1 MTIQTINLGSYAND
15 GTGDDLRTAF
25 TKVNANF
32 ALLEADVTGAVNLGA
47 GTGIFSDKNSTN
59 LEFKTLTSID
69 DSITI
74 THDATTVNLAASPSI
89 VHDTNPQLGG
99 DLDLQEHRIYN
110 GDAQTTVYGFD
121 IPMVTALVQLLVES
135 NQINIDFNG
144 GQSDL
149 NGFSLTTGDF
159 MPGDPRSANKDP
171 SNASLDFN
179 GTGNN
184 NFLDSASVK
193 LDIDFGTF

>member
-32 ALLEADVTGAVNLGA
+32 ALLQADVTGAVNLGTGA
-47 GTGIFSDKNSTN
+47 GIFADKNSTN
-59 LEFKTLTSID
+59 LEFKSITSID
-69 DSITI
+69 GSIAVTESSETI
-74 THDATTVNLAASPSI
+74 DLAATPSI
-89 VHDTNPQLGG
+89 VYDTNPQLGG

-135 NQINIDFNG
+135 NQINLDFNG
-144 GQSDL
+144 GQEDIS
-149 NGFSLTTGDF
+149 GFSLTTGDF
-159 MPGDPRSANKDP
+159 MNGDPRAANKDP
-171 SNASLDFN
+171 SNANLDFN
-179 GTGNN
+179 GTGNI
-184 NFLDSASVK
+184 NFLDSASTK